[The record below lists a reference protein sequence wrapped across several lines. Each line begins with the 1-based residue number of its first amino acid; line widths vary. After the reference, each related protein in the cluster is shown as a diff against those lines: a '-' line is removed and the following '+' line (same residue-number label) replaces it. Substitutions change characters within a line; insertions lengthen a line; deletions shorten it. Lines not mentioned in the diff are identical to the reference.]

1 MQIIQ
6 GIRDKGAA
14 IVIIVIALSLI
25 GFILMDAQ
33 QGGSRLFA
41 GMSNNVGSVD
51 GEKISVAEFTN
62 QVTQLEDQQE
72 QRSGQRPSGSQI
84 YQVRDQA
91 WNLMV
96 AEKIFYKEANKLGIE
111 FTGKELSAL
120 LLSNDPSNPFL
131 QQGLADQTTGKLD
144 LEKAKEALANI
155 KKFTGERRNAV
166 NAQLINPAK
175 LNNIVSKY
183 SSLLSSSAYYPGWM
197 QAKDSA
203 ETNNFA
209 TISYVSVPFNEVS
222 DSTVKVTDA
231 DILAYVAKHK
241 EMFKQEPGRKFSY
254 ISFSQLPNKEDTART
269 LKMVEDLKPLF
280 QADSNAKAF
289 LARNVSAIPF
299 QDDYLPKAKAQ
310 SKEIDTLI
318 KYPFGTVYGPYL
330 DGKNYVIAKV
340 LGSKEQ
346 PDSVKARHI
355 LISLQGKDGKTP
367 MEDSTAK
374 KLADSLLA
382 QVKAGVDFSM
392 LAMQYSAD
400 PGSAAKGGDLGF
412 FSYGTMVPEFNEFTF
427 TKPVGSKDV
436 VKTQFGYHII
446 EVTGQKDFKPAYK
459 VAYLAK
465 EITASDVT
473 INNAS
478 LAATKASA
486 EKDSKSLKAY
496 AAKNGLQLIQNP
508 LIVKENDYSAGTLQ
522 DARSLI
528 KWVFENK
535 VGSVSEPFGIGEAFV
550 VATVDDIVNE
560 GTQDAATARS
570 GAEAIVRNQKKA
582 AIIKTKLGATP
593 TLESAAA
600 AYGKQIQAAGADSS
614 LTMASQMINGVGI
627 EPKLIGAS
635 FNKDYLAKPT
645 PAIEGTSAVY
655 VMKVNQVQSKNSP
668 IPATQASS
676 KLSLMK
682 QQVGNWYE
690 SLRKQVTIK
699 DERSKIF

>member
-51 GEKISVAEFTN
+51 GEKISVGEFTS
-62 QVTQLEDQQE
+62 QVSQIEDQQE
-72 QRSGQRPSGSQI
+72 QRNGQRPSGAQI

-91 WNLMV
+91 WNLLV
-96 AEKIFYKEANKLGIE
+96 AEKIFYREAEKLGIK

-131 QQGLADQTTGKLD
+131 QQGLADQATGKLD
-144 LEKAKEALANI
+144 LAKAQEALANI

-183 SSLLSSSAYYPGWM
+183 SSLLSASAYYPGWM

-209 TISYVSVPFNEVS
+209 SINYVAVPYSEVS
-222 DSTVKVTDA
+222 DSTVKISDA
-231 DILAYVAKHK
+231 DILAYVAKNK
-241 EMFKQEPGRKFSY
+241 EMFKQEAGRKLSY
-254 ISFSQLPNKEDTART
+254 ISFSQLPSREDTART
-269 LKMVEDLKPLF
+269 LKMVDDLKPLF

-289 LARNVSAIPF
+289 IARNISAIPF
-299 QDDYLPKAKAQ
+299 LDEYLPKSKAQ
-310 SKEIDTLI
+310 SKEIDTIL
-318 KYPFGTVYGPYL
+318 KYPAGTVYGPYL
-330 DGKNYVIAKV
+330 DGKNYVTAKV
-340 LGSKEQ
+340 LGSKEL
-346 PDSVKARHI
+346 PDSVRARHI

-367 MEDSTAK
+367 IEDSTAK

-382 QVKAGVDFSM
+382 QIKAGADFSM
-392 LAMQYSAD
+392 LAIQYSAD
-400 PGSAAKGGDLGF
+400 PGSAVKGGDLGF
-412 FSYGTMVPEFNEFTF
+412 FGYGLMVPEFNEFSF
-427 TKPVGSKDV
+427 TKPVGNKDV

-465 EITASDVT
+465 EITASDIT

-486 EKDSKSLKAY
+486 EKDAKSLKAY

-508 LIVKENDYSAGTLQ
+508 VIVKENDYSVGSLQ

-535 VGSVSEPFGIGEAFV
+535 VGTVSEPFGIGDAFV
-550 VATVDDIVNE
+550 VATVDEIIKE
-560 GTQDAATARS
+560 GTQDAAIARS

-593 TLESAAA
+593 TLESTAA
-600 AYGKQIQAAGADSS
+600 AYGKQIQTAGADSS
-614 LTMASQMINGVGI
+614 ISMATQMINGVGI

-635 FNKDYLAKPT
+635 FNKDFMAKPT
-645 PAIEGTSAVY
+645 PPIEGTSAVY
-655 VMKVNQVQSKNSP
+655 VMKVNQVQSKAAA

-676 KLSLMK
+676 KLALLR
-682 QQVGNWYE
+682 QQIGNWYE